1 MSQALTN
8 PRRCHLP
15 FPNHR
20 AMSLRDTTHQ
30 RHIRRIMTPNQTS
43 EIPWEVVGWTIGAAT
58 FVWMTGVWVVI
69 PVLEAMWPL
78 LVG

>member
-1 MSQALTN
+1 
-8 PRRCHLP
+8 
-15 FPNHR
+15 
-20 AMSLRDTTHQ
+20 
-30 RHIRRIMTPNQTS
+30 MTPNQTS